1 MSENQDHEVSFET
14 IVDFLKQNFRFIS
27 ILTFMFACLSI
38 FYALSI
44 DKYYKSN
51 LLMTSSLSSGNQSS
65 LIGGLLGSSDKPS
78 ISSGKITSEE
88 AIAILGSRK
97 FLEKFVLDRDL
108 LKILFS
114 SSWDNQN
121 SVWIG
126 LNEESPQI
134 KDGYELISDSL
145 SIDFDKSLITLTLIF
160 HDGDEV
166 SKILNNL
173 VDDVNDHLRNLA
185 IAESSLNIDF
195 LREEINKTQ
204 LAASKEMLYR
214 LVESQTQS
222 IMIANTRK
230 DYAFKI
236 IDPAVKPESPAGPN
250 RKLIVIIGSI
260 LGGILSI
267 AISLV
272 LNFYKKYKST

>member
-1 MSENQDHEVSFET
+1 
-14 IVDFLKQNFRFIS
+14 
-27 ILTFMFACLSI
+27 
-38 FYALSI
+38 
-44 DKYYKSN
+44 
-51 LLMTSSLSSGNQSS
+51 MTSSLESGNQTS
-65 LIGGLLGSSDKPS
+65 LISGLLGSTDRPN

-88 AIAILGSRK
+88 ALAILGSRK
-97 FLEKFVLDRDL
+97 FLEKFVEERDL

-114 SSWDNQN
+114 PSWDEEKGT
-121 SVWIG
+121 WIG
-126 LNEESPQI
+126 SKEDMPQI
-134 KDGYELISDSL
+134 KDGYELISESL
-145 SIDFDKSLITLTLIF
+145 SIDFDKSLITLAFTF
-160 HDGDEV
+160 HDGNEV

-173 VDDVNDHLRNLA
+173 VDDVNNHLRNLA
-185 IAESSLNIDF
+185 IAESSLNIAF

-236 IDPAVKPESPAGPN
+236 IDPAVTPESPAGPN

-267 AISLV
+267 CISLV
-272 LNFYKKYKST
+272 FNFYKQYRST